1 MPLMQRQIHW
11 RLHLL
16 LSWALILAFPNSL
29 RGAITTVICVGDS
42 ITAGYGATKSYPAQL
57 GTLLGTNYSVGEFGE
72 LGATALKSGDV
83 SYWQSTQ
90 FTNSLDSLPDVVVL
104 MLGSNDSKPGN
115 WRGAEPFASDIRDL
129 IAVYGN
135 LPTHPRVYLCTP
147 PSVYH
152 SGAYGI
158 TSESVN
164 GKVVPQTKR
173 VAIETGCTLID
184 VNAGT
189 RNMPDNFPD
198 NLHPNDLGAGFIA
211 HLVQY
216 AVTGLVPLEPSN
228 VHAAS
233 APGGVILSW
242 DTSEGATGYA
252 IRRSTHSGGPYSTIA
267 NQVTDVP
274 FVDSNVVA
282 CIEYHYVITAFNSS
296 GESLTDSA
304 EATANTGAL
313 IANCGVS
320 APIGLVSWWTANGT
334 ADDSVGSSDAKFYNG
349 GGYAPGAVQQAFA
362 FNGVDHFVSAPY
374 NPAWAFGND
383 SFTLEL
389 WVNFYSTSG
398 RRALLACDAG
408 SGSLKKWIFWLTGGG
423 LQFYANGPNPGR
435 IVSAPFSPMIGQWY
449 HLALTREKEVF
460 TFYIDGAPHSSAKAV
475 VTIPS
480 PNAPLTIGAAEG
492 NFYLNGLVDDVRIYG
507 RALTPWE
514 IQAIHEAGSSGM
526 CPASPIPL
534 VCTPSFDGSGGFVFR
549 ASLRSGQSYR
559 LQVSTN
565 LLSTSWTTLSN
576 FVAGPEPTFS
586 FTHPIAG
593 TSKAHFYRILSQ

>member
-1 MPLMQRQIHW
+1 MQRQIHW
-11 RLHLL
+11 RCHLL
-16 LSWALILAFPNSL
+16 LSWALVFIFPNPV
-29 RGAITTVICVGDS
+29 RGAITHVICVGDS
-42 ITAGYGATKSYPAQL
+42 ITAGYGTTKSYPAQL
-57 GTLLGTNYSVGEFGE
+57 GTLLGTNYSVDEFGE

-90 FTNSLDSLPDVVVL
+90 FTNSLSSHPDVVVL

-115 WRGAEPFASDIRDL
+115 WRGAVPFASDIRDL
-129 IAVYGN
+129 IAAYTN

-158 TSESVN
+158 TSEAVN
-164 GKVVPQTKR
+164 ANVVPQTKI
-173 VAIETGCTLID
+173 VAVETGCPLVD

-189 RNMPDNFPD
+189 RNMPENFPD
-198 NLHPNDLGAGFIA
+198 NLHPNDRGAGFIA
-211 HLVQY
+211 HLVRY
-216 AVTGLVPLEPSN
+216 AVTGLVPVEPTN

-233 APGGVILSW
+233 APGGVSIYW
-242 DTSEGATGYA
+242 DPSEGATGYT
-252 IRRSTHSGGPYSTIA
+252 IRRSTNGGGPYLTITTNA
-267 NQVTDVP
+267 TEIP

-282 CIEYHYVITAFNSS
+282 CVEYHYVIIASNSNGRS
-296 GESLTDSA
+296 VTESA
-304 EATANTGAL
+304 EATATTGSW
-313 IANCGVS
+313 IAKCNVS

-334 ADDSVGSSDAKFYNG
+334 ANDIVGGSDGKFYNG
-349 GGYAPGAVQQAFA
+349 VGYAPGVVQQAFA
-362 FNGVDHFVSAPY
+362 FNGVEHFVSAPY

-389 WVNFYSTSG
+389 WVNFFATSG

-408 SGSLKKWIFWLTGGG
+408 SGPSKKWIFWLTGGG

-435 IVSAPFSPMIGQWY
+435 IVSAPFSPMVGQWY

-475 VTIPS
+475 MTIPS

-492 NFYLNGLVDDVRIYG
+492 NFYFNGLIDDVRIYD
-507 RALTPWE
+507 RALTSWE
-514 IQAIHEAGSSGM
+514 IQAIYEAGSSGM

-534 VCTPSFDGSGGFVFR
+534 VCTPSFDEGGGFVFR
-549 ASLRSGQSYR
+549 AHLRSGQSYR
-559 LQVSTN
+559 LQYSTN

-576 FVAGPEPTFS
+576 FVAGPEPIFS